1 MRMKKPFLLWA
12 ALGLM
17 ALQACHHEEMPVVV
31 DSGTCGVESDNVTW
45 TLTDDG
51 TLTISGEGDMAYYD
65 NPSYYMNPNLP
76 PWYDYREDIKR
87 TVIDEGVTSIGHY
100 AFCEHTNLALV
111 TISSSVTSIDEL
123 VFWQCGKL
131 TAIQVD
137 AVNPEYS
144 SQDGV
149 LFSKD
154 KTSLYVYPGGL
165 QGAYAIPDGV
175 TSIGDVAFSG
185 CTGLTS
191 VDIPES
197 MMSIG
202 FSAFYNCTSL
212 TSVDIPDGVT
222 SIGQQAFCGCTSLT
236 SVAISDGVASIE
248 HGAFNGCTSL
258 ASVDIPDG
266 LTSIG
271 DYAFNTCTGLTS
283 VDIPGSVTSIG
294 MFAFCGCTSL
304 TSVTIPDGVTSI
316 GEFAFRGC
324 TSLTSVTIP
333 DGVASI
339 EKGIFS
345 GCTGLTS
352 VDIPDGV
359 ASIGDY
365 AFSDCTSLASITS
378 YAVMPPN
385 LVSDTFYMVDRSILV
400 YVPEGSVGYYQSH
413 PYWGEFTIQPIQE

>member
-1 MRMKKPFLLWA
+1 MRMKRQSLLWA

-31 DSGTCGVESDNVTW
+31 DSGTCGVEDDNVTW

-65 NPSYYMNPNLP
+65 NPSFMNPNLP

-111 TISSSVTSIDEL
+111 TISSSVAFVSSEAFGGCTR
-123 VFWQCGKL
+123 L
-131 TAIQVD
+131 TAIQAD
-137 AVNPEYS
+137 AANPVYC

-149 LFSKD
+149 LFSKE
-154 KTSLYVYPGGL
+154 KRVIGIYPRGL
-165 QGAYAIPDGV
+165 QGEYAIPDGV
-175 TSIGDVAFSG
+175 TSIGDGAFSG

-236 SVAISDGVASIE
+236 SVTISDGVASIE

-271 DYAFNTCTGLTS
+271 DYAFNNCTGLTS

-304 TSVTIPDGVTSI
+304 TSVTIPDGVTSV

-345 GCTGLTS
+345 GCTGLAS

-359 ASIGDY
+359 TSIGDY
-365 AFSDCTSLASITS
+365 VFSDCTSLASITS
-378 YAVMPPN
+378 YAAMPPN
-385 LVSDTFYMVDRSILV
+385 LGLDVFEEVDRSIPV
-400 YVPEGSVGYYQSH
+400 YVLAGSVAYYQSH
-413 PYWGEFTIQPIQE
+413 PGWGEFNIQPIQE